1 MTALCRRIS
10 ESRLFQNAIL
20 GVIVFTAVVMGLET
34 SARLMSSW
42 GGAFRAINAA
52 IQVIFVTE
60 IVIRI
65 LACGPRYHRFFTNG
79 WNLFDFLIVSASL
92 MPQTGAFA
100 NIARVARLLR
110 VVRVVS
116 VSEELRLIV
125 ATMLR
130 SIPSLGHVTLLLS
143 LLLYVYGVLG
153 YHSFH
158 SDDPEHW
165 GTLARSLMT
174 LFQILTLEGWVEVM
188 RATEGEHPWAW
199 AFYGSYV
206 VIAVFVVV
214 NLFIAV
220 VLNNLETAKA
230 DYERERDAAG
240 PRADA
245 LERLRA
251 IRAELDRLEEEIR
264 GG

>member
-1 MTALCRRIS
+1 MTQTCRRIA
-10 ESRLFQNAIL
+10 ESRVFQNAIL

-34 SARLMSSW
+34 SAKLMQAF
-42 GGAFRAINAA
+42 GGAFHAINVT
-52 IQVIFVTE
+52 IQVIFVVE
-60 IVIRI
+60 IAIRI
-65 LACGPRYHRFFTNG
+65 LACGPRYHRFFGNG

-92 MPQTGAFA
+92 LPETGAFA

-143 LLLYVYGVLG
+143 LLLYVYAVLG

-158 SDDPEHW
+158 MDDPEHW
-165 GTLARSLMT
+165 GTLGRSLMT

-188 RATEGEHPWAW
+188 KATDEQHKWAW

-230 DYERERDAAG
+230 EYEKQKDAAG
-240 PRADA
+240 PHADA
-245 LERLRA
+245 LERLRT
-251 IRAELDRLEEEIR
+251 IRAELDRLEREIR
-264 GG
+264 ER

>member
-1 MTALCRRIS
+1 MTGLCRRIP

-34 SARLMSSW
+34 SARLMS
-42 GGAFRAINAA
+42 AFGDLFHTINVA
-52 IQVIFVTE
+52 IQVIFVVE

-65 LACGPRYHRFFTNG
+65 LACGPRYHRFFANG
-79 WNLFDFLIVSASL
+79 WNVFDFLIVSASL
-92 MPQTGAFA
+92 LPQTGAFA
-100 NIARVARLLR
+100 NIARIARLLR

-158 SDDPEHW
+158 NDDPEHW

-230 DYERERDAAG
+230 EYEKERDAAG
-240 PRADA
+240 PHAEA
-245 LERLRA
+245 LQRLQN
-251 IRAELDRLEEEIR
+251 IRAELDRLEQEIR
-264 GG
+264 SG